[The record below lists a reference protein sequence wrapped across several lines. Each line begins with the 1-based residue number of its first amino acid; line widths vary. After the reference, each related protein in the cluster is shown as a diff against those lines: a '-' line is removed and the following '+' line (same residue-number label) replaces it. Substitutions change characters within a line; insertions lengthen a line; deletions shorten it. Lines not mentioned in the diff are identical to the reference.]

1 MAKRKSGGFL
11 DKFLVGKEKSE
22 GYARASLPSNRWEL
36 YWDILKGSFF
46 KLVGINLLV
55 LVFCLPLIFALLFK
69 DAMTQAYG
77 AIYPFSQGFGVGYGA
92 LPDVSGLVENVQLQA
107 NTLIFILMPVLMLIA
122 ALGFAGGA
130 YVMRNMVW
138 TEGIF
143 VANDFWHGIKKNFK
157 QIAIV
162 LVIYGIVFYLTI
174 MGISISNVQIAS
186 NSQMAWLFTISK
198 VIAYIILVV
207 YSIMTL
213 HMITLIVTYETT
225 ILGLFKN
232 SLLFTIGLFPQSVF
246 FIALGLIPY
255 FIALLDGIFLMIG
268 VFLILFLGLA
278 NFLLIWTNFCQWS
291 YDKFINEKLGV
302 KTNKGIYVK
311 SKDVESSAL
320 KQYNQQ
326 KALAELAA
334 LNRRPVKPITDD
346 ELQVAELP
354 TSYTRADLERLN
366 QSKQA
371 IYDDHE
377 RYVAEHTVNKETV
390 EKSQDLLELERQNKE
405 REKRIEQAK
414 KELAKRKKED

>member
-11 DKFLVGKEKSE
+11 DKFLLGKEKSE

-46 KLVGINLLV
+46 KIVGINLLI
-55 LVFCLPLIFALLFK
+55 LLFCLPLIFALFFK
-69 DAMTQAYG
+69 DAMVQAYG
-77 AIYPFSQGFGVGYGA
+77 AIYPFSQSFGVGYGA

-143 VANDFWHGIKKNFK
+143 VANDFWHGIKRNFK

-162 LVIYGIVFYLTI
+162 MVVYGIVFYLTI
-174 MGISISNVQIAS
+174 MGISTSNVQIAT
-186 NSQMAWLFTISK
+186 NSQLAWLFTISK
-198 VIAYIILVV
+198 GISYVILV
-207 YSIMTL
+207 IFTMMTL
-213 HMITLIVTYETT
+213 HMITLAVTYETSL
-225 ILGLFKN
+225 IALFKN

-246 FIALGLIPY
+246 FIVLGLIPY
-255 FIALLDGIFLMIG
+255 FITLLGGIFLVIG
-268 VFLILFLGLA
+268 VLCILFFGLA
-278 NFLLIWTNFCQWS
+278 NFFLIWTNFCQWS
-291 YDKFINEKLGV
+291 YDKFINEKIGV

-311 SKDVESSAL
+311 SKDVESGAL

-346 ELQVAELP
+346 ELQVVELP

-377 RYVAEHTVNKETV
+377 RYVAEHTVDKDSV
-390 EKSQDLLELERQNKE
+390 LKSEDLLELERQNIE
-405 REKRIEQAK
+405 REKRIEKAK
-414 KELAKRKKED
+414 KELAKRKNDD